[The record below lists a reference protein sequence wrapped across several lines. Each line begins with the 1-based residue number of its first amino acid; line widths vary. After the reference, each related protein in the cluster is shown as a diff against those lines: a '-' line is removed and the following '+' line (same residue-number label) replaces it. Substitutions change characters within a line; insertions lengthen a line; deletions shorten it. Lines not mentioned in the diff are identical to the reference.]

1 MRPLLQLALVTQVAG
16 LGPLWPLPNRVVPG
30 TGTVLLNPATY
41 SFEAITTPAELLR
54 AFKRYQPLFFPRAT
68 TAHPSAVSAGLVVNV
83 EDSTADLALG
93 VNESYTLDVNVDGTA
108 VISAKTV
115 WGALRGLETLS
126 QLIRF
131 NFATGQYSMS
141 GLPLH
146 IEDAPRFPHRG
157 LLIDSGRHFEPISQ
171 VKSLLDSMQY
181 AKLNV
186 LHWHL
191 TEDQSFPMASRSFPE
206 LPQHGAYSDQEQ
218 YTWQEISDVVQ
229 YARDRGIRV
238 IPEFDMPGHSS
249 SWRNSHPEVFA
260 EGCLSESSRGAFDPA
275 NPATFT
281 FLLAALQD
289 WTSGMFVDGFV
300 HLGSDEVPSDC
311 WNNTKDLAWMK
322 SQGLANFTE
331 VFDYFV
337 NHMVSMAK
345 KLGKQTILWD
355 EAFMSAK
362 PPKEA
367 VIQNWHDS
375 KLMQQIVDA
384 GYRALLSNG
393 WYLDHLT
400 TTWQSMYA
408 MDPQFNISSDKAH
421 LVLGGEG
428 CMWGETVDPSDM
440 EATVWPRAA
449 AIAERL
455 WSAPGVN
462 STEAAEPRLLAF
474 RCMLL
479 ARGVRTGVVGGPGRG
494 APPGPGSCSQ
504 LGKDFPYEFAEM
516 EVEGLFV

>member
-1 MRPLLQLALVTQVAG
+1 MRPLLQLALATQVAA
-16 LGPLWPLPNRVVPG
+16 LGPLWPLPQRVVPG
-30 TGTVLLNPATY
+30 SGSVLLNPATY
-41 SFEAITTPAELLR
+41 RFEAITTPAELLK
-54 AFKRYQPLFFPRAT
+54 AFKRYRPLFFPRTSTPLPA
-68 TAHPSAVSAGLVVNV
+68 AVDAGLVVNV
-83 EDSTADLALG
+83 RDDQADLALG
-93 VNESYTLDVNVDGTA
+93 VNESYNLDVNIDGTA
-108 VISAKTV
+108 VITAETV

-126 QLIRF
+126 QLIVF
-131 NFATGQYSMS
+131 NFTTGQYSIS

-157 LLIDSGRHFEPISQ
+157 LLIDSGRHFEPVAQ
-171 VKSLLDSMQY
+171 VKALLDSMQY
-181 AKLNV
+181 AKFNV

-191 TEDQSFPMASRSFPE
+191 TEDQSFPIASRSFPE

-218 YTWQEISDVVQ
+218 YTWQDISEVVQ

-249 SWRNSHPEVFA
+249 SWRNSHPEIFA
-260 EGCLSESSRGAFDPA
+260 EGCLSETSRGAFDPA
-275 NPATFT
+275 NRATFA
-281 FLLAALQD
+281 FLLAALKD

-311 WNNTKDLAWMK
+311 WNNTKDLAWMR

-337 NHMVSMAK
+337 NQMVLMAK

-375 KLMQQIVDA
+375 KLMQQIVNA

-393 WYLDHLT
+393 WYLDHLK
-400 TTWQSMYA
+400 TTWESMYA
-408 MDPQFNISSDKAH
+408 MDPQFNISQDKAH

-440 EATVWPRAA
+440 ESTIWPRAA

-455 WSAPGVN
+455 WSSAGAN
-462 STEAAEPRLLAF
+462 STEEAEPRLLAF
-474 RCMLL
+474 RPTGPL
-479 ARGVRTGVVGGPGRG
+479 ASWGG
-494 APPGPGSCSQ
+494 
-504 LGKDFPYEFAEM
+504 LI
-516 EVEGLFV
+516 GLRVP

>member
-1 MRPLLQLALVTQVAG
+1 
-16 LGPLWPLPNRVVPG
+16 
-30 TGTVLLNPATY
+30 
-41 SFEAITTPAELLR
+41 
-54 AFKRYQPLFFPRAT
+54 
-68 TAHPSAVSAGLVVNV
+68 
-83 EDSTADLALG
+83 
-93 VNESYTLDVNVDGTA
+93 
-108 VISAKTV
+108 
-115 WGALRGLETLS
+115 
-126 QLIRF
+126 
-131 NFATGQYSMS
+131 
-141 GLPLH
+141 
-146 IEDAPRFPHRG
+146 
-157 LLIDSGRHFEPISQ
+157 
-171 VKSLLDSMQY
+171 
-181 AKLNV
+181 
-186 LHWHL
+186 
-191 TEDQSFPMASRSFPE
+191 
-206 LPQHGAYSDQEQ
+206 
-218 YTWQEISDVVQ
+218 
-229 YARDRGIRV
+229 
-238 IPEFDMPGHSS
+238 
-249 SWRNSHPEVFA
+249 
-260 EGCLSESSRGAFDPA
+260 
-275 NPATFT
+275 
-281 FLLAALQD
+281 
-289 WTSGMFVDGFV
+289 MFVDGFV